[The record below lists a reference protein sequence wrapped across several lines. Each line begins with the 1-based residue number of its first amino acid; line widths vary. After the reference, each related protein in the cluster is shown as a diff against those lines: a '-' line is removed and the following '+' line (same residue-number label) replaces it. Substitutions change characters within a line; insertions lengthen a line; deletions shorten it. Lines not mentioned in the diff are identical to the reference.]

1 MTPLADGAPSFLE
14 CEGVKIRQLAVNN
27 SLFLYFEL
35 QFLIWDGVIS
45 ILQKKNVIGANI
57 IRLLDGDHQT

>member
-1 MTPLADGAPSFLE
+1 MTPLADDAPSFLE
-14 CEGVKIRQLAVNN
+14 YEGVKIRQLAVNN

-45 ILQKKNVIGANI
+45 ILQKKRYRCQYN
-57 IRLLDGDHQT
+57 